1 MTWVNESVG
10 VMESFRTRDIGI
22 VFDTKTVQGEW
33 LINVSA
39 EYPTSSYH
47 EQLMVLLTACFLVQN
62 NYLEQIKSQA
72 G

>member
-1 MTWVNESVG
+1 VTWVNESVG
-10 VMESFRTRDIGI
+10 VMESFRTHDIRI

-33 LINVSA
+33 LINASA
-39 EYPTSSYH
+39 EYLTSSYH
-47 EQLMVLLTACFLVQN
+47 EQLMVLLTACFPVQN

>member
-22 VFDTKTVQGEW
+22 VFDTKTVPGEW
-33 LINVSA
+33 LIHVSA